1 MTAQNPSIKVEPH
14 HYLFPIP
21 QTERDV
27 NPMLTQNTGY

>member
-1 MTAQNPSIKVEPH
+1 MKAQNPTIVVGEQ

-27 NPMLTQNTGY
+27 NPQLTQNPGY